1 MYAKI
6 WNNWPSANLVPYV
19 GLLLRTVI
27 VKNVV
32 FNMTLYYILN
42 IQIILVDGYNNTAST
57 ARVLKTATIEIFFSN
72 ILLNFLIKLYYLL
85 RSCVKKLYR
94 HWVVIY
100 VGLLSAYCVVMK
112 TLVFFFCT
120 VYWREFKFY
129 VGYFYFTLF
138 SCIILLDFF
147 CLACDF
153 WNLKLRSR
161 NWSMWCS
168 FCWW

>member
-32 FNMTLYYILN
+32 FNMTLHYILN

-138 SCIILLDFF
+138 SCIYFVGFLLS
-147 CLACDF
+147 CMWLLE
-153 WNLKLRSR
+153 LKIEKQKLKHVV
-161 NWSMWCS
+161 
-168 FCWW
+168 